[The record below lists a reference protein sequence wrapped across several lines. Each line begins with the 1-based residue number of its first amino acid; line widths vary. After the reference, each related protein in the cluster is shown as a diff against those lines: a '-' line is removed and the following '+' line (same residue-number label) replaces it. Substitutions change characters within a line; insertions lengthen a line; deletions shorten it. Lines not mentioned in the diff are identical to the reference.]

1 MDNYFI
7 IAGCVWLGL
16 QILAHWKMQG
26 RWRKAALLSAGVM
39 ALAVAVAALGVAA
52 GSNIAPIWVVFALP
66 VCLLWIVLLWAVRGI
81 AWAIKR

>member
-7 IAGCVWLGL
+7 IAGCVWLSL

-26 RWRKAALLSAGVM
+26 LWRKAALLSAGAM
-39 ALAVAVAALGVAA
+39 ALAVAIAVLGVLA

-66 VCLLWIVLLWAVRGI
+66 VCLLWIALLWIVRGF
-81 AWAIKR
+81 AWVIKR